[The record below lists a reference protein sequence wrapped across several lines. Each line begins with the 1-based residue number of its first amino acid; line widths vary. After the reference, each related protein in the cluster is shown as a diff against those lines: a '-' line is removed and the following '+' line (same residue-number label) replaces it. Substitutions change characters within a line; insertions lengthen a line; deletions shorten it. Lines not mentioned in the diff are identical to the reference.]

1 MAEFVSPTRM
11 NLLQRRNQLK
21 VAQQGVD
28 LLKRK
33 RDALVADFFKIVR
46 ESLVARERL
55 TAAAREAYV
64 FLSLAKAIEGRH
76 ALESAAMAERRE
88 VLVDIEVRNVWGTKI
103 PEVSVRELRRPLLER
118 GQNPVAT
125 SARTI
130 ESTDRFEEML
140 AAILQ
145 VAATEIKLKKIG
157 EEIKKTTRRVNAL
170 EQVVVP
176 RIRAEIRFIAAVL
189 EQRAREDVFR
199 LKRIKQ
205 KLEAKKEKSPPAPA
219 HPEAAAAS

>member
-1 MAEFVSPTRM
+1 MAEVVSATRM
-11 NLLQRRNQLK
+11 NLLQRRDQLR

-46 ESLVARERL
+46 ESLAARERL
-55 TAAAREAYV
+55 SAACREAYV
-64 FLSLAKAIEGRH
+64 MLTLAKAWEGRE
-76 ALESAAMAERRE
+76 ALEAAALPAHRDI
-88 VLVDIEVRNVWGTKI
+88 LVDIDIRNVWGTKI
-103 PEVSVRELRRPLLER
+103 PEVTIADVRRPMMER

-130 ESTDRFEEML
+130 ESTGNFEEVL
-140 AAILQ
+140 AAILA
-145 VAATEIKLKKIG
+145 VAATEIKLRKIG

-170 EQVVVP
+170 EQVVIP
-176 RIRAEIRFIAAVL
+176 RLRSETRYIASVL

-199 LKRIKQ
+199 MKRIKK
-205 KLEAKKEKSPPAPA
+205 KLEAKVSGT
-219 HPEAAAAS
+219 

>member
-1 MAEFVSPTRM
+1 MAEVVSATRM
-11 NLLQRRNQLK
+11 NLLQRRDQLR

-46 ESLVARERL
+46 ESLAARERL
-55 TAAAREAYV
+55 SAACREAYV
-64 FLSLAKAIEGRH
+64 MLTLAKAWEGRE
-76 ALESAAMAERRE
+76 ALEAAALPARRDI
-88 VLVDIEVRNVWGTKI
+88 LVDIDIRNVWGTKI
-103 PEVSVRELRRPLLER
+103 PEVTIADVRRPMMER

-130 ESTDRFEEML
+130 ESTGNFEEVL
-140 AAILQ
+140 AAILA
-145 VAATEIKLKKIG
+145 VAATEIKLRKIG

-170 EQVVVP
+170 EQVVIP
-176 RIRAEIRFIAAVL
+176 RLRSETRYIASVL

-199 LKRIKQ
+199 LKRIKK
-205 KLEAKKEKSPPAPA
+205 KLEAKVSGT
-219 HPEAAAAS
+219 

>member
-1 MAEFVSPTRM
+1 MAEVISPTRM
-11 NLLQRRNQLK
+11 NLLQRRDQLRI
-21 VAQQGVD
+21 AQQGVD

-46 ESLVARERL
+46 EALAARERL

-64 FLSLAKAIEGRH
+64 FLSLAKAVEGKE
-76 ALESAAMAERRE
+76 ALEAAAMADRRE
-88 VLVDIEVRNVWGTKI
+88 VLVDIEVRNVWGTRI
-103 PEVSVRELRRPLLER
+103 PEVSVGDLRRPLLQR
-118 GQNPVAT
+118 GHNPTAT

-130 ESTDRFEEML
+130 ESATQFEEVL
-140 AAILQ
+140 TAILQ
-145 VAATEIKLKKIG
+145 VAATEIKLRKIG

-176 RIRAEIRFIAAVL
+176 RIRGEIRFIAAVL

-199 LKRIKQ
+199 LKRIKK
-205 KLEAKKEKSPPAPA
+205 KLEAKERRS
-219 HPEAAAAS
+219 